1 MFVLGIIIGCAISVV
16 GFALLLVHGSK
27 DITEK
32 DFEN

>member
-1 MFVLGIIIGCAISVV
+1 MFVLGIIIGCAVV